1 MRAFAVTVKD
11 IVRTRQD
18 MRRARAENARS
29 NLSFFPPV
37 TKTQT

>member
-18 MRRARAENARS
+18 MRARAENARS

>member
-18 MRRARAENARS
+18 MRRAREERAFES
-29 NLSFFPPV
+29 
-37 TKTQT
+37 

>member
-18 MRRARAENARS
+18 MRRARGERAFES
-29 NLSFFPPV
+29 
-37 TKTQT
+37 

>member
-11 IVRTRQD
+11 IVRRGKICG
-18 MRRARAENARS
+18 ARAENARS